1 MEVLE
6 RNILLMK
13 KNDYNEKE
21 LEDKKIYLDTKI
33 MELRNLKEEAEKQG
47 KMEDYYSYNLQI
59 NCLRDKKDKINQ
71 KIFNHKKD
79 LIGNIKDKY

>member
-13 KNDYNEKE
+13 KNDCNEKE
-21 LEDKKIYLDTKI
+21 LEDKKIYLDIKI
-33 MELRNLKEEAEKQG
+33 MELRKLKEEAEKQG

-59 NCLRDKKDKINQ
+59 NRLRDKKDKINQ
-71 KIFNHKKD
+71 KIFNHKRKI
-79 LIGNIKDKY
+79 L